1 MGEKFLEAGVIAN
14 THGLHG
20 EIKIHPWADS
30 PDFLT
35 GFDRLFIDGK
45 PVGVISMRVHKNS
58 VIASLEGIADI
69 DSAIKLKNKTV
80 SVSRDDVSP
89 EDGKYFIVDL
99 IGLTAIDAKS
109 GENLG
114 KLSDV
119 LQLPSNDV
127 YVIDGE
133 REILVPAVP
142 EFIKE
147 VNISKSYVKINML
160 EGL

>member
-1 MGEKFLEAGVIAN
+1 MSDKFLEAGVVAN
-14 THGLHG
+14 THGLQG

-45 PVGVISMRVHKNS
+45 PVRVISMRVQKNS
-58 VIASLEGIADI
+58 VIASLEGIADV

-89 EDGKYFIVDL
+89 EEGKYFIVDL
-99 IGLTAIDAKS
+99 IGLTALDAKS

-114 KLSDV
+114 ELSDV

-127 YVIDGE
+127 YVINGE

-142 EFIKE
+142 DFIEE
-147 VNISKSYVKINML
+147 VNISESYVKINMV

>member
-1 MGEKFLEAGVIAN
+1 MSKQFLEAGVVAN

-35 GFDRLFIDGK
+35 GFDRIFVDGN
-45 PVGVISMRVHKNS
+45 PVKVVSSRVHKS
-58 VIASLEGIADI
+58 MVIASLEGVSDF

-89 EDGKYFIVDL
+89 DDGRYFIVDL
-99 IGLTAIDAKS
+99 IGLTAIDAVT
-109 GENLG
+109 GEELG
-114 KLSDV
+114 KLQDV
-119 LQLPSNDV
+119 LNLPSNDV
-127 YVIDGE
+127 YVIRGQ

-142 EFIKE
+142 DFIEE
-147 VNISKSYVKINML
+147 VNISQSYVKINMI

>member
-35 GFDRLFIDGK
+35 GFGCVFIDGN
-45 PVGVISMRVHKNS
+45 PVKVISMRVHKNM
-58 VIASLEGIADI
+58 VVASLEGVSDFE
-69 DSAIKLKNKTV
+69 SAIKLKNKIV
-80 SVSRDDVSP
+80 CVSRDDISP
-89 EDGKYFIVDL
+89 QDGKYFIVDL
-99 IGLTAIDAKS
+99 IGLDALDSKT

-114 KLSDV
+114 RLSDV
-119 LQLPSNDV
+119 LNLPSNDV
-127 YVIDGE
+127 YVIRGK

-142 EFIKE
+142 DFIEE
-147 VNISKSYVKINML
+147 VNISQSYVKINMM

>member
-1 MGEKFLEAGVIAN
+1 MSINFLEAGVVAN

-35 GFDRLFIDGK
+35 GFDRIFIDGN
-45 PVGVISMRVHKNS
+45 PVGIISARVHKNC
-58 VIASLEGIADI
+58 VIASLEGVTDF
-69 DSAIKLKNKTV
+69 DSALKLKNKTV
-80 SVSRDDVSP
+80 CVSRDDVSLK
-89 EDGKYFIVDL
+89 DGKHFIVDL
-99 IGLTAIDAKS
+99 IGLTALDAET

-114 KLSDV
+114 KLADV
-119 LQLPSNDV
+119 LNLPSNDV
-127 YVIDGE
+127 YVIRGQ

-142 EFIKE
+142 EFIRE
-147 VNISKSYVKINML
+147 VNISQSYVKINMI

>member
-1 MGEKFLEAGVIAN
+1 MSKQFLEAGVVAN

-35 GFDRLFIDGK
+35 GIDRIFIDGN
-45 PVGVISMRVHKNS
+45 PVKVISMRVHKNM
-58 VIASLEGIADI
+58 VIASLQGVSDF
-69 DSAIKLKNKTV
+69 DSAIKLKSKTV
-80 SVSRDDVSP
+80 CVSRDDVSP

-99 IGLTAIDAKS
+99 IGLSALDAET
-109 GENLG
+109 GEKLG
-114 KLSDV
+114 ELCDV
-119 LQLPSNDV
+119 LNLPSNDV
-127 YVIDGE
+127 YVIRGQ

-142 EFIKE
+142 EFIEE
-147 VNISKSYVKINML
+147 VNISQSYVKINMI

>member
-1 MGEKFLEAGVIAN
+1 MSKEFLEAGVVAN

-35 GFDRLFIDGK
+35 GFDRIFVDGN
-45 PVGVISMRVHKNS
+45 PVKVLSMRVHKNM
-58 VIASLEGIADI
+58 VIASLEGVSDF

-80 SVSRDDVSP
+80 KVSRDDVSP
-89 EDGKYFIVDL
+89 ECGKYFVVDL
-99 IGLTAIDAKS
+99 IGLTALDAET
-109 GENLG
+109 GEELG
-114 KLSDV
+114 KLQDV
-119 LQLPSNDV
+119 LNLPSNDV
-127 YVIDGE
+127 YVIRGQ

-142 EFIKE
+142 DFIEE
-147 VNISKSYVKINML
+147 VNISQSYVKINMI